1 MSDSLSFMQY
11 VEGLLE
17 TLEKSIIGV
26 QVCLNDQLLQKLKAL
41 R

>member
-1 MSDSLSFMQY
+1 MSDGLSFVQY
-11 VEGLLE
+11 VKGILE

-26 QVCLNDQLLQKLKAL
+26 QLCLNDQLLQKLKAL